1 MGTTAAEMGV
11 IVGEITQWVR
21 WASGNKQTRDLLT
34 LDTVSEMG
42 EVLETVGDIIN
53 NSC

>member
-1 MGTTAAEMGV
+1 MGV

-21 WASGNKQTRDLLT
+21 WASENKQTRDLVR
-34 LDTVSEMG
+34 LDTVSKMG
-42 EVLETVGDIIN
+42 EVLKTVGDIIN